1 MRIYQEFGLYPDN
14 SCPNDVFNLW
24 EPFAYSL
31 KTGDYEPD
39 TQGLSK
45 ILHLVRVL
53 ADNDENLEK
62 FLLDWMAQMVQY
74 PHIKSLMPV
83 IQSEQGAGKTTLIDM
98 STVY

>member
-1 MRIYQEFGLYPDN
+1 MRIYQKFGLHPDN
-14 SCPNDVFNLW
+14 CCPEDVYNLW

-31 KTGDYEPD
+31 KTGDYKCD
-39 TQGLSK
+39 TEGLSK

-53 ADNDENLEK
+53 ADNDENSEK

-83 IQSEQGAGKTTLIDM
+83 IRVRARGWEEHAH
-98 STVY
+98 